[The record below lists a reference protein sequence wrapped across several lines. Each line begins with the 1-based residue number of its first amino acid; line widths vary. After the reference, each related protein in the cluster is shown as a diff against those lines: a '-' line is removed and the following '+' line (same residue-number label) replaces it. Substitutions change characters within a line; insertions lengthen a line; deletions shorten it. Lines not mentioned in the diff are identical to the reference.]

1 MEKWTL
7 GNFFT
12 PQQKIKMKVA
22 ISVQNLKKSF
32 NNTEVFKDFSISI
45 EQGKITTI
53 FGPNGSG
60 KSTLLNIL
68 SGIVKEDG
76 GDFQIQ
82 DFNLFEF
89 SYIFQ
94 NYRES
99 LLPWRT
105 NFDNL
110 ALPLEIQHKSKIEIR
125 KRVEELQK
133 LFEFKFD
140 WNGYP
145 YELSGGQQQ
154 ILAFMR
160 ALVTNPKILF
170 IDEPF
175 SALDYENN
183 LRLREHL
190 QKYYLAHK
198 PTILLITHNI
208 EEAVHLAEKI
218 IVFSQKP
225 TETLK
230 AIENTMP
237 YPRTMQSLKS
247 EQFHQIKDEVLS
259 VFQKAANL

>member
-1 MEKWTL
+1 M
-7 GNFFT
+7 NN
-12 PQQKIKMKVA
+12 VA

-32 NNTEVFKDFSISI
+32 NDTEVFRDFSIGV
-45 EQGKITTI
+45 EQGKITAI

-68 SGIVKEDG
+68 SGIVDRDG
-76 GDFQIQ
+76 GNFVIEN
-82 DFNLFEF
+82 FNHLEL

-94 NYRES
+94 DYRES

-105 NFDNL
+105 NFENL
-110 ALPLEIQHKSKIEIR
+110 ALPLEIQNKSKKEIR
-125 KRVEELQK
+125 QRVEELQK
-133 LFEFKFD
+133 LFEFKFN
-140 WNGYP
+140 WESYP

-160 ALVTNPKILF
+160 ALITYPKVLF

-190 QKYYLAHK
+190 QKYFLTFK

-218 IVFSQKP
+218 VVFSQRP
-225 TETLK
+225 TKVLEVIDNPLS
-230 AIENTMP
+230 
-237 YPRTMQSLKS
+237 YPRTVQSLKA
-247 EQFHQIKDEVLS
+247 EQFHQVKNKVLS

>member
-1 MEKWTL
+1 ME
-7 GNFFT
+7 
-12 PQQKIKMKVA
+12 IAV
-22 ISVQNLKKSF
+22 SVQNLKKVLGS
-32 NNTEVFKDFSISI
+32 TEVFRDFSIEI
-45 EQGKITTI
+45 EKEKITAI

-68 SGIVKEDG
+68 SGIIPKDG
-76 GDFQIQ
+76 GSFFIKDF
-82 DFNLFEF
+82 DHFNF

-105 NFDNL
+105 NFENV
-110 ALPLEIQHKSKIEIR
+110 ALPLEIQNKNKQEIR
-125 KRVEELQK
+125 QRVTELQK
-133 LFEFKFD
+133 LFEFEFNWD
-140 WNGYP
+140 GYP

-160 ALVTNPKILF
+160 ALVTNPKVLF

-190 QKYYLAHK
+190 QKYYLAFE
-198 PTILLITHNI
+198 PTILLVTHNI

-218 IVFSQKP
+218 VILSKKP
-225 TETLK
+225 TEVLETVNNPL
-230 AIENTMP
+230 P
-237 YPRTMQSLKS
+237 YPRTIQSLKTVEFES
-247 EQFHQIKDEVLS
+247 VKDKVLS

>member
-1 MEKWTL
+1 M
-7 GNFFT
+7 NA
-12 PQQKIKMKVA
+12 V

-32 NNTEVFKDFSISI
+32 NNTEVFQDFSISI
-45 EQGKITTI
+45 EQRKVTAI

-190 QKYYLAHK
+190 QKYYLSRK

-218 IVFSQKP
+218 VVFSQRQAKVLEVINNP
-225 TETLK
+225 L
-230 AIENTMP
+230 A
-237 YPRTMQSLKS
+237 YPRTIQSLKT
-247 EQFHQIKDEVLS
+247 EQFHQVKDKVLS
-259 VFQKAANL
+259 VFQKVANL

>member
-1 MEKWTL
+1 MDA
-7 GNFFT
+7 
-12 PQQKIKMKVA
+12 A
-22 ISVQNLKKSF
+22 ISIQNLKKSF
-32 NNTEVFKDFSISI
+32 NNIEVFRDFSISFKP
-45 EQGKITTI
+45 EKITAI

-68 SGIVKEDG
+68 SGVVAKDSGSFHIDN
-76 GDFQIQ
+76 
-82 DFNLFEF
+82 FNHFKF

-105 NFDNL
+105 NFENV
-110 ALPLEIQHKSKIEIR
+110 ALPLEIQNKSKEKIHQRI
-125 KRVEELQK
+125 EELQK

-140 WNGYP
+140 WGSYP

-160 ALVTNPKILF
+160 ALVTKPEVLF

-183 LRLREHL
+183 LHLREHL
-190 QKYYLAHK
+190 QKYFLTFN

-208 EEAVHLAEKI
+208 EEAVYLAEKI
-218 IVFSQKP
+218 VVFSQRP
-225 TETLK
+225 TKVLEV
-230 AIENTMP
+230 IENP
-237 YPRTMQSLKS
+237 LQYPRTLQSLKAK
-247 EQFHQIKDEVLS
+247 QFYHVKDKVLS
-259 VFQKAANL
+259 AFQKAANL

>member
-1 MEKWTL
+1 MNT
-7 GNFFT
+7 
-12 PQQKIKMKVA
+12 V

-32 NNTEVFKDFSISI
+32 GDTKVLEDFSIEV
-45 EQGKITTI
+45 EQGKITAI

-68 SGIVKEDG
+68 SGIIQNDG
-76 GDFQIQ
+76 GNFRIEN
-82 DFNLFEF
+82 FNHFEF

-105 NFDNL
+105 NFENV
-110 ALPLEIQHKSKIEIR
+110 ALPLEIQNKSKQEI
-125 KRVEELQK
+125 KQTVEELQK
-133 LFEFKFD
+133 LFDFKFN
-140 WNGYP
+140 WEGYP

-154 ILAFMR
+154 ILAFIR
-160 ALVTNPKILF
+160 ALVTKPKVLF

-190 QKYYLAHK
+190 QKYYLK
-198 PTILLITHNI
+198 YTPTILLITHNI

-218 IVFSQKP
+218 VVFSKRP
-225 TETLK
+225 TRVIET
-230 AIENTMP
+230 IENP
-237 YPRTMQSLKS
+237 LLYPRTVQSLKT
-247 EQFHQIKDEVLS
+247 EQFHKVKDEVLS
-259 VFQKAANL
+259 SFQKVANL

>member
-1 MEKWTL
+1 M
-7 GNFFT
+7 
-12 PQQKIKMKVA
+12 IAV
-22 ISVQNLKKSF
+22 ISVQNLNKSF
-32 NNTEVFKDFSISI
+32 NNTEVLKDFSIEV
-45 EQGKITTI
+45 EQGKITAI

-68 SGIVKEDG
+68 SGIITKDG
-76 GDFQIQ
+76 GSFSIEN
-82 DFNLFEF
+82 FNHFEF

-105 NFDNL
+105 NFENV
-110 ALPLEIQHKSKIEIR
+110 ALPLEIQNKSKQEI
-125 KRVEELQK
+125 KQTVEELQK
-133 LFEFKFD
+133 LFDFKFN
-140 WNGYP
+140 WESYP

-160 ALVTNPKILF
+160 ALVTKPKVLF

-190 QKYYLAHK
+190 QKYYLKYK
-198 PTILLITHNI
+198 PTTLMITHNI

-218 IVFSQKP
+218 VVFSQRP
-225 TETLK
+225 TKVIET
-230 AIENTMP
+230 IENPLP
-237 YPRTMQSLKS
+237 YPRTVQSLKT
-247 EQFHQIKDEVLS
+247 EQFHQVKDKVLS
-259 VFQKAANL
+259 VFQKVANL

>member
-1 MEKWTL
+1 MNT
-7 GNFFT
+7 
-12 PQQKIKMKVA
+12 I
-22 ISVQNLKKSF
+22 ISVQNLRKSF
-32 NNTEVFKDFSISI
+32 NNTEVYQDFSIDV
-45 EQGKITTI
+45 EQGKITAI

-68 SGIVKEDG
+68 SGIVAKDG
-76 GDFQIQ
+76 GKFDIKN
-82 DFNLFEF
+82 FNHFEF

-94 NYRES
+94 NYRET

-105 NFDNL
+105 NFDNI
-110 ALPLEIQHKSKIEIR
+110 ALPLEIQNKSKQEIR
-125 KRVEELQK
+125 KKVEELQK
-133 LFEFKFD
+133 LFEFKFN
-140 WNGYP
+140 WESYP

-160 ALVTNPKILF
+160 ALITNPKVLF

-190 QKYYLAHK
+190 QKYFLTFK

-218 IVFSQKP
+218 VVFSKKP
-225 TETLK
+225 TK
-230 AIENTMP
+230 VIEVIDNSLS
-237 YPRTMQSLKS
+237 YPRTIQSLKT
-247 EQFHQIKDEVLS
+247 EQFHQVKDKVLS

>member
-1 MEKWTL
+1 M
-7 GNFFT
+7 
-12 PQQKIKMKVA
+12 KIA
-22 ISVQNLKKSF
+22 ISAQNLKKSF
-32 NNTEVFKDFSISI
+32 NHTEVFRDFSIGV
-45 EQGKITTI
+45 EQEKITAI

-68 SGIVKEDG
+68 SGIVAKDG
-76 GDFQIQ
+76 GE
-82 DFNLFEF
+82 FNIENFNHFEF

-105 NFDNL
+105 NFENI
-110 ALPLEIQHKSKIEIR
+110 ALPLEIQNKSRQEIQQ
-125 KRVEELQK
+125 RVEELQK
-133 LFEFKFD
+133 LFDFKFN
-140 WNGYP
+140 WESYP

-160 ALVTNPKILF
+160 ALVTNPKVLF

-183 LRLREHL
+183 LRLREYL
-190 QKYYLAHK
+190 QKYYLAFK

-208 EEAVHLAEKI
+208 EEAVHLADKI
-218 IVFSQKP
+218 VVFSKKP
-225 TETLK
+225 TKVLEV
-230 AIENTMP
+230 IDNPQP
-237 YPRTMQSLKS
+237 YPRTVQSLKA

-259 VFQKAANL
+259 VFQKTINL

>member
-1 MEKWTL
+1 M
-7 GNFFT
+7 NAF
-12 PQQKIKMKVA
+12 

-32 NNTEVFKDFSISI
+32 NNTEVFRDFSIDV
-45 EQGKITTI
+45 EQGKITAI

-68 SGIVKEDG
+68 SGITTKDG
-76 GDFQIQ
+76 GQFEIEN
-82 DFNLFEF
+82 FNHFGF

-105 NFDNL
+105 NFENV
-110 ALPLEIQHKSKIEIR
+110 ALPLEIQKKSKQEI
-125 KRVEELQK
+125 KKKVEELQK

-140 WNGYP
+140 WENYP

-160 ALVTNPKILF
+160 ALVTSPKVLF

-190 QKYYLAHK
+190 QKYYLK
-198 PTILLITHNI
+198 YTPTILLITHNI

-218 IVFSQKP
+218 VVFSQRP
-225 TETLK
+225 TKVLEV
-230 AIENTMP
+230 IENP
-237 YPRTMQSLKS
+237 LSYPRTVQSLKA
-247 EQFHQIKDEVLS
+247 EQFHQVKDKVLS
-259 VFQKAANL
+259 AFQKVTNL

>member
-1 MEKWTL
+1 MNT
-7 GNFFT
+7 
-12 PQQKIKMKVA
+12 V

-32 NNTEVFKDFSISI
+32 NNTKVLEDFSI
-45 EQGKITTI
+45 EVDQGKITAI

-68 SGIVKEDG
+68 SGIIQKDG
-76 GDFQIQ
+76 GNFRIEN
-82 DFNLFEF
+82 FNHFEF

-105 NFDNL
+105 NFENV
-110 ALPLEIQHKSKIEIR
+110 ALPLEIQNKSKQEI
-125 KRVEELQK
+125 KQTVEELQK
-133 LFEFKFD
+133 LFDFKFN
-140 WNGYP
+140 WEGYP

-160 ALVTNPKILF
+160 ALVTKPKVLF

-190 QKYYLAHK
+190 QKYYLK
-198 PTILLITHNI
+198 YTPTILLITHNI

-218 IVFSQKP
+218 VVFSKRP
-225 TETLK
+225 TRVIET
-230 AIENTMP
+230 IENPLP
-237 YPRTMQSLKS
+237 YPRTVQSLKT
-247 EQFHQIKDEVLS
+247 EEFHQVKDEVLS
-259 VFQKAANL
+259 SFQKVANL

>member
-1 MEKWTL
+1 MSA
-7 GNFFT
+7 
-12 PQQKIKMKVA
+12 V
-22 ISVQNLKKSF
+22 ISAQNLKKSF
-32 NNTEVFKDFSISI
+32 NNTEVFRDFSISV
-45 EQGKITTI
+45 EQGKITAI

-68 SGIVKEDG
+68 SGIIAKDG
-76 GDFQIQ
+76 GKFDI
-82 DFNLFEF
+82 DNFNHFEF

-105 NFDNL
+105 NFENV
-110 ALPLEIQHKSKIEIR
+110 ALPLEIQNKSKQEIR
-125 KRVEELQK
+125 QRVEELQK
-133 LFEFKFD
+133 LFEFKFN
-140 WNGYP
+140 WESYP

-160 ALVTNPKILF
+160 ALVTKPKVLF

-190 QKYYLAHK
+190 QKYFLTFR
-198 PTILLITHNI
+198 PTILLVTHNI

-218 IVFSQKP
+218 MVFSQRP
-225 TETLK
+225 TTVLEVIDNPL
-230 AIENTMP
+230 P
-237 YPRTMQSLKS
+237 YPRTLQSLKV
-247 EQFHQIKDEVLS
+247 EQFHQVKDKVLS
-259 VFQKAANL
+259 VFQKVANL

>member
-1 MEKWTL
+1 MS
-7 GNFFT
+7 
-12 PQQKIKMKVA
+12 IAV
-22 ISVQNLKKSF
+22 SVQNLKKSF
-32 NNTEVFKDFSISI
+32 NNIEIFKDFSMNV
-45 EQGKITTI
+45 EQGKITAI
-53 FGPNGSG
+53 FGPNGAG

-68 SGIVKEDG
+68 SGIVKKDG
-76 GDFQIQ
+76 GSFSVDNLNKFQ
-82 DFNLFEF
+82 F

-105 NFDNL
+105 NFENV
-110 ALPLEIQHKSKIEIR
+110 ALPLEIQNISKDET
-125 KRVEELQK
+125 KNRVEELQK
-133 LFEFKFD
+133 LFEFQFD
-140 WNGYP
+140 WKQYP

-154 ILAFMR
+154 ILAFIR
-160 ALVTNPKILF
+160 ALIVKPNVLF

-190 QKYYLAHK
+190 QKYYLAFK

-218 IVFSQKP
+218 AVFSQKP
-225 TETLK
+225 TRV
-230 AIENTMP
+230 IEIIDNPLP
-237 YPRTMQSLKS
+237 YPRTVQILKD
-247 EQFHQIKDEVLS
+247 ETFHQVKDKVLS

>member
-1 MEKWTL
+1 M
-7 GNFFT
+7 NA
-12 PQQKIKMKVA
+12 V

-32 NNTEVFKDFSISI
+32 NNTEVFHDFSIGV
-45 EQGKITTI
+45 EQGKITAI

-68 SGIVKEDG
+68 SGIIAKDG
-76 GDFQIQ
+76 GKFDIEN
-82 DFNLFEF
+82 FNHFEF

-105 NFDNL
+105 NFENV
-110 ALPLEIQHKSKIEIR
+110 ALPLEIQNKSKQEIR
-125 KRVEELQK
+125 QRVEELQK
-133 LFEFKFD
+133 FFEFKFN
-140 WNGYP
+140 WESYP

-160 ALVTNPKILF
+160 ALITKPKVLF

-190 QKYYLAHK
+190 QKYFLTFK

-218 IVFSQKP
+218 VVFSQRP
-225 TETLK
+225 TKVLEVIDNPL
-230 AIENTMP
+230 P
-237 YPRTMQSLKS
+237 YPRTIQSLKT
-247 EQFHQIKDEVLS
+247 EQFHQVKDKVLS

>member
-1 MEKWTL
+1 M
-7 GNFFT
+7 NA
-12 PQQKIKMKVA
+12 A

-32 NNTEVFKDFSISI
+32 NNTEVFRDFSISV
-45 EQGKITTI
+45 EQGRITAI

-68 SGIVKEDG
+68 SGIVARDG
-76 GDFQIQ
+76 GQ
-82 DFNLFEF
+82 FNIENFNHFEF

-105 NFDNL
+105 NFENI
-110 ALPLEIQHKSKIEIR
+110 ALPLEIQNKSKKEIR
-125 KRVEELQK
+125 QRVEELQK
-133 LFEFKFD
+133 LFEFKFN
-140 WNGYP
+140 WESYP

-154 ILAFMR
+154 ILAFIR
-160 ALVTNPKILF
+160 ALVTSPKVLF

-190 QKYYLAHK
+190 QKYFLTFK

-218 IVFSQKP
+218 VVFSQRP
-225 TETLK
+225 TEVLEV
-230 AIENTMP
+230 IDNP
-237 YPRTMQSLKS
+237 LSYPRTVQSLKV
-247 EQFHQIKDEVLS
+247 EQFHRVKDKVLS